1 METSSKRLNSIMDE
15 IALIS
20 IDTQN
25 LGKKPLQMEK
35 KLQNYT
41 KGNILIEEA
50 TQLIEKLEQEI
61 QNMDFSKADKSQIN
75 KVNEYIDI
83 LQRTNPRFDEV
94 MYIVEQLKAI
104 SAGLPVTT
112 EIHDHIENEVIHE
125 HEEITNS

>member
-1 METSSKRLNSIMDE
+1 METSSKRLNGIMEE

-41 KGNILIEEA
+41 KGNLLIDEA

-61 QNMDFSKADKSQIN
+61 QNIDFSKADKSQIN
-75 KVNEYIDI
+75 KVNEYIDL

-104 SAGLPVTT
+104 SSGLPLTT
-112 EIHDHIENEVIHE
+112 EIHDNIEQEVVHE
-125 HEEITNS
+125 HEEITNP